1 MFLRILKK
9 DLVRKKT
16 MNLILILFIFLAS
29 MFVASGLNNVIT
41 VSNGTDY
48 YLDEA
53 GVGDYIVITT
63 GENSIGALDDMLAT
77 TKEIKGYR
85 MEETIFGNQENLS
98 QEDGKKIETKN
109 MLILQDYDQEGIHY
123 YGVDNEILPDL
134 KEGHCYVTGSFF
146 KNNDMEPGDKIY
158 YEMCGVN
165 LELIIDSKAKDALLG
180 SDFMGN
186 TRILL
191 SSEDVNKLTSN
202 EMISRYYMGQV
213 CYIDTDDTDAVN
225 AAVGKCSNINFSDTR
240 STIKLA
246 YVMDLI
252 VAFVTLI
259 LSVCLMIVSFVVLK
273 FTISFTI
280 TEEFREI
287 GVMKAIGIGNLK
299 IRSLYLG
306 KYLLLAIV
314 GSVVG
319 FIVSFPF
326 GSLLIKSVSENM
338 MLGNNFGIIPNVVGS
353 VLVVITILIFAYIST
368 GKVKKAT
375 PIDAIRNGQTGERY
389 SKKSRLKL
397 KNSKANVPGF
407 MALNDVLSS
416 PKRYLTIII
425 AFALCTLF
433 VLVLANTVNTMKSD
447 RLVGTF
453 SSKADMYVD
462 SMSIAI
468 DNMSRTHEE
477 VQEFLDDTAKD
488 LKEMG
493 MPCKVFMDCQY
504 KYPVIS
510 NGKEYSISISQ
521 GYNTT
526 MDMYDITEGT
536 VPQNKYEIT
545 ITKVVGE
552 ILDVKI
558 GDTVTIDY
566 GTEKID
572 CTVVAYFETMNNLG
586 KLIRVHEDSP
596 TSMDYC
602 SSPLQVQI
610 IFDDNPTKEELL
622 NRQEKL
628 KDYFDCD
635 NVQTATEYQISCLSV
650 VPTMEAVQYL
660 LLAITLVVVL
670 FVTILMERSF
680 ISDEKGEIA
689 IMKAVGFRDSRVI
702 LWHVLR
708 FGIVAVV
715 AVVLAG
721 ILSIP
726 MTHLC
731 ITPIFGMMGAT
742 HIDYVIDPLKI
753 FVMFPGI
760 IVILTVAVTFFTALY
775 TKTIKASDTASIE

>member
-1 MFLRILKK
+1 
-9 DLVRKKT
+9 
-16 MNLILILFIFLAS
+16 

-123 YGVDNEILPDL
+123 YGADNEILPDL

-146 KNNDMEPGDKIY
+146 KNNDMEPGDKLF
-158 YEMCGVN
+158 YEMNGVE
-165 LELIIDSKAKDALLG
+165 LELIIDGKAKDALLG

-191 SSEDVNKLTSN
+191 SSEDTNKLTSN

-319 FIVSFPF
+319 FIASFPF

-375 PIDAIRNGQTGERY
+375 PIDAIRNGQRGER
-389 SKKSRLKL
+389 
-397 KNSKANVPGF
+397 
-407 MALNDVLSS
+407 
-416 PKRYLTIII
+416 
-425 AFALCTLF
+425 
-433 VLVLANTVNTMKSD
+433 
-447 RLVGTF
+447 
-453 SSKADMYVD
+453 
-462 SMSIAI
+462 
-468 DNMSRTHEE
+468 
-477 VQEFLDDTAKD
+477 
-488 LKEMG
+488 
-493 MPCKVFMDCQY
+493 
-504 KYPVIS
+504 
-510 NGKEYSISISQ
+510 
-521 GYNTT
+521 
-526 MDMYDITEGT
+526 
-536 VPQNKYEIT
+536 
-545 ITKVVGE
+545 
-552 ILDVKI
+552 
-558 GDTVTIDY
+558 
-566 GTEKID
+566 
-572 CTVVAYFETMNNLG
+572 
-586 KLIRVHEDSP
+586 
-596 TSMDYC
+596 
-602 SSPLQVQI
+602 
-610 IFDDNPTKEELL
+610 
-622 NRQEKL
+622 
-628 KDYFDCD
+628 
-635 NVQTATEYQISCLSV
+635 
-650 VPTMEAVQYL
+650 
-660 LLAITLVVVL
+660 
-670 FVTILMERSF
+670 
-680 ISDEKGEIA
+680 
-689 IMKAVGFRDSRVI
+689 
-702 LWHVLR
+702 
-708 FGIVAVV
+708 
-715 AVVLAG
+715 
-721 ILSIP
+721 
-726 MTHLC
+726 
-731 ITPIFGMMGAT
+731 
-742 HIDYVIDPLKI
+742 
-753 FVMFPGI
+753 
-760 IVILTVAVTFFTALY
+760 
-775 TKTIKASDTASIE
+775 